1 MNEKKPSGF
10 NKAENKAVRILKDE
24 NKLKKLLK
32 SALKKAFGQKE
43 KLKSVWDDFQTLFRL
58 INAWAKKEYKTVP
71 WKTILYATTAVI
83 YFLNPFDVVP
93 DFIPIG
99 GFVDDIGLITFVIK
113 SIKKDLE
120 KFLDWEKS
128 KSDD

>member
-1 MNEKKPSGF
+1 MDEKKPSGF
-10 NKAENKAVRILKDE
+10 NKAESKAVKILKDE
-24 NKLKKLLK
+24 NKLKKLLR
-32 SALKKAFGQKE
+32 SALTKALGKKE

-58 INAWAKKEYKTVP
+58 INAWTKKEYKTVP

-99 GFVDDIGLITFVIK
+99 GLVDDIGLITFVIK
-113 SIKKDLE
+113 SIKKDLD

-128 KSDD
+128 KSDN